1 MLYERARHPRLKPCG
16 EGLLPHGVAALR
28 EIAGLP
34 GAPKVRGLRFTAGRV
49 AVDADFPGESGLVVR
64 RDRFD
69 AWLFGQAAATPNVDA
84 RPGTAYRPGRTQ
96 FRVGADGIHSLF
108 HRQLAGAYRPSRRVG
123 LSTHVLGLEGL
134 GDRVEV
140 FFHDEGELYVAPT
153 GGGEALVSALFDYRH
168 FRRDG
173 ITHLLSK
180 TWALRDRVSRL
191 EFTTPV
197 LASAPLGLHVPRIAD
212 PEAGLLLVG
221 DAAGASDPITANGL
235 ALALV
240 ATRSAA
246 EAILSGDLSQY
257 ERRRRALERRARE
270 LGVLM
275 RWLGRSERRATRVL
289 RYAPAI
295 IEPLLASLVTPNADF
310 TCT

>member
-1 MLYERARHPRLKPCG
+1 VPVVLYERARHPRLKPCG

-34 GAPKVRGLRFTAGRV
+34 AAPNIRGLRFTAGRV
-49 AVDADFPGESGLVVR
+49 TVDADFPGEAGLVVR

-69 AWLFGQAAATPNVDA
+69 AWLFEQAAATPNVDA
-84 RPGTAYRPGRTQ
+84 RPGTAYRPGRTR

-108 HRQLAGAYRPSRRVG
+108 HRQLTGAYRRSRRVG

-140 FFHDEGELYVAPT
+140 FFHDEAELYVAPT
-153 GGGEALVSALFDYRH
+153 GGGEALVSALFDYGQ

-197 LASAPLGLHVPRIAD
+197 LASAPLGLHVPKIVD
-212 PEAGLLLVG
+212 PEAGLLLVV
-221 DAAGASDPITANGL
+221 DAAGASDPITASGL

-240 ATRSAA
+240 ATRPAA
-246 EAILSGDLSQY
+246 EAIISGDLRNY
-257 ERRRRALERRARE
+257 ERRRRALERPAHQ

-289 RYAPAI
+289 KYTPAI
-295 IEPLLASLVTPNADF
+295 IEPLLASLVTP
-310 TCT
+310 CRV

>member
-1 MLYERARHPRLKPCG
+1 MLYERARHPRFKPCG

-28 EIAGLP
+28 AIAGLP
-34 GAPKVRGLRFTAGRV
+34 SAPRVRGLRFTAGRIV
-49 AVDADFPGESGLVVR
+49 VDADFPGEAGLVVR

-69 AWLFGQAAATPNVDA
+69 AWLFGRAAQTANVDA
-84 RPGTAYRPGRTQ
+84 RPGTAYRPGRTRFQ
-96 FRVGADGIHSLF
+96 VGADGIHSLF
-108 HRQLAGAYRPSRRVG
+108 HRRFVGAYRPSRRVG

-173 ITHLLSK
+173 INYLLRK

-197 LASAPLGLHVPRIAD
+197 LASAPLGLHVPRITD

-221 DAAGASDPITANGL
+221 DAAGASDPITASGL

-240 ATRSAA
+240 ATREAA
-246 EAILSGDLSQY
+246 DAIVSGDLSQY
-257 ERRRRALERRARE
+257 ERRRRALERPARE

-295 IEPLLASLVTPNADF
+295 VEPLLASLVTRCPV
-310 TCT
+310 